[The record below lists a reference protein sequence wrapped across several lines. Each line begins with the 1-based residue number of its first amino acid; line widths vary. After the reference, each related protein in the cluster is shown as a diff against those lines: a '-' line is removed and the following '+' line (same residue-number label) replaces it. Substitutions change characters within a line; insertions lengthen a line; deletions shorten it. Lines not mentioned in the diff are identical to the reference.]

1 MKGMYRYVIAALI
14 VLGLI
19 AFEVLQLRGILTY
32 QSIIGNF
39 PVFIASLVA
48 ILIFVI
54 IGATFF
60 GIFLA
65 HRIISIREFTP
76 FEIEMLKMRK
86 DISDIKKKLEEMGPK
101 EREKLGDKE
110 SLREHSS

>member
-1 MKGMYRYVIAALI
+1 MKGMYRYVVAALI
-14 VLGLI
+14 VLGLV
-19 AFEVLQLRGILTY
+19 AFELLQLRGILTY

-60 GIFLA
+60 GMFLA

-86 DISDIKKKLEEMGPK
+86 DISDIKRKLEEMEINESEKRRRK
-101 EREKLGDKE
+101 E
-110 SLREHSS
+110 